1 MSVIYKF
8 LFPSKPD
15 GTAMSLLILA
25 LRILFGI
32 LLMSHG
38 VQKWA
43 NYDVMSGS
51 FPDPLGIGSQLSLV
65 LAIFGEMVCSM
76 AFIFGFLYRLAML
89 PMIFTMC
96 IAFFVVHGSDQL
108 GVNEDNTYMFIQG
121 HHIMDSVVMRLLVP
135 VCNVLR
141 RERETEIK
149 ELAEHNMQFHNELTS
164 YQRRQLGV
172 DIVLRKHTSYK
183 LSPLY
188 KKLEADIERFL
199 KHI

>member
-65 LAIFGEMVCSM
+65 LSAMCYAVNVKRRLKNWQSIICS
-76 AFIFGFLYRLAML
+76 FIM
-89 PMIFTMC
+89 
-96 IAFFVVHGSDQL
+96 
-108 GVNEDNTYMFIQG
+108 N
-121 HHIMDSVVMRLLVP
+121 
-135 VCNVLR
+135 
-141 RERETEIK
+141 
-149 ELAEHNMQFHNELTS
+149 
-164 YQRRQLGV
+164 
-172 DIVLRKHTSYK
+172 
-183 LSPLY
+183 
-188 KKLEADIERFL
+188 
-199 KHI
+199 

>member
-65 LAIFGEMVCSM
+65 LAIFGERFVRWLSFSDS
-76 AFIFGFLYRLAML
+76 FIAWQCFR
-89 PMIFTMC
+89 
-96 IAFFVVHGSDQL
+96 
-108 GVNEDNTYMFIQG
+108 
-121 HHIMDSVVMRLLVP
+121 
-135 VCNVLR
+135 
-141 RERETEIK
+141 
-149 ELAEHNMQFHNELTS
+149 
-164 YQRRQLGV
+164 
-172 DIVLRKHTSYK
+172 
-183 LSPLY
+183 
-188 KKLEADIERFL
+188 
-199 KHI
+199 

>member
-65 LAIFGEMVCSM
+65 LAIFGEWFVRWLSFSDS
-76 AFIFGFLYRLAML
+76 FIAWQCFR
-89 PMIFTMC
+89 
-96 IAFFVVHGSDQL
+96 
-108 GVNEDNTYMFIQG
+108 
-121 HHIMDSVVMRLLVP
+121 
-135 VCNVLR
+135 
-141 RERETEIK
+141 
-149 ELAEHNMQFHNELTS
+149 
-164 YQRRQLGV
+164 
-172 DIVLRKHTSYK
+172 
-183 LSPLY
+183 
-188 KKLEADIERFL
+188 
-199 KHI
+199 

>member
-76 AFIFGFLYRLAML
+76 VFILLYIAGPGKFSLDHFIAKALAS
-89 PMIFTMC
+89 
-96 IAFFVVHGSDQL
+96 H
-108 GVNEDNTYMFIQG
+108 
-121 HHIMDSVVMRLLVP
+121 
-135 VCNVLR
+135 
-141 RERETEIK
+141 
-149 ELAEHNMQFHNELTS
+149 
-164 YQRRQLGV
+164 
-172 DIVLRKHTSYK
+172 
-183 LSPLY
+183 
-188 KKLEADIERFL
+188 KK
-199 KHI
+199 

>member
-76 AFIFGFLYRLAML
+76 APLSLGNASDDLHHVYRILCCSW
-89 PMIFTMC
+89 F
-96 IAFFVVHGSDQL
+96 
-108 GVNEDNTYMFIQG
+108 
-121 HHIMDSVVMRLLVP
+121 
-135 VCNVLR
+135 
-141 RERETEIK
+141 
-149 ELAEHNMQFHNELTS
+149 
-164 YQRRQLGV
+164 
-172 DIVLRKHTSYK
+172 
-183 LSPLY
+183 
-188 KKLEADIERFL
+188 
-199 KHI
+199 

>member
-25 LRILFGI
+25 LRILFGV

-76 AFIFGFLYRLAML
+76 AFIFGIPLSLDNDSDDLHHVYRILCCSW
-89 PMIFTMC
+89 F
-96 IAFFVVHGSDQL
+96 
-108 GVNEDNTYMFIQG
+108 
-121 HHIMDSVVMRLLVP
+121 
-135 VCNVLR
+135 
-141 RERETEIK
+141 
-149 ELAEHNMQFHNELTS
+149 
-164 YQRRQLGV
+164 
-172 DIVLRKHTSYK
+172 
-183 LSPLY
+183 
-188 KKLEADIERFL
+188 
-199 KHI
+199 

>member
-65 LAIFGEMVCSM
+65 WLFLVKWFVRWLSFSDS
-76 AFIFGFLYRLAML
+76 FIA
-89 PMIFTMC
+89 
-96 IAFFVVHGSDQL
+96 
-108 GVNEDNTYMFIQG
+108 
-121 HHIMDSVVMRLLVP
+121 
-135 VCNVLR
+135 
-141 RERETEIK
+141 
-149 ELAEHNMQFHNELTS
+149 
-164 YQRRQLGV
+164 
-172 DIVLRKHTSYK
+172 
-183 LSPLY
+183 
-188 KKLEADIERFL
+188 
-199 KHI
+199 

>member
-51 FPDPLGIGSQLSLV
+51 FPDP
-65 LAIFGEMVCSM
+65 SM

-96 IAFFVVHGSDQL
+96 IAFFVVHGSDPFA
-108 GVNEDNTYMFIQG
+108 V
-121 HHIMDSVVMRLLVP
+121 
-135 VCNVLR
+135 
-141 RERETEIK
+141 K
-149 ELAEHNMQFHNELTS
+149 ELAFIYLVVFI
-164 YQRRQLGV
+164 L
-172 DIVLRKHTSYK
+172 
-183 LSPLY
+183 LY
-188 KKLEADIERFL
+188 IAGPGKFSLDHFIAKALASHKK
-199 KHI
+199 